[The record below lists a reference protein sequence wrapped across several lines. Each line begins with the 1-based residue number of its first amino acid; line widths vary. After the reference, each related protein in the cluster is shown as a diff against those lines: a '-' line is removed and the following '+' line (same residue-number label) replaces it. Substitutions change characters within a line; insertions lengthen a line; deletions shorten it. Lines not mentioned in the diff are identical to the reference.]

1 MIEYI
6 SSRQNSK
13 IKEVT
18 KLFQMSE
25 KKAQGKFIIEGYHL
39 LEMALSANVVNV
51 VFSLKEEKNVPS
63 SIPQYI
69 ITPEILEK
77 ISLTKSSQGV
87 VAICLM
93 KEEKEITS
101 NNVLY
106 LDDVSDPGNMG
117 TLLRTALAFG
127 YKDVLVSSNSCSIYN
142 EKVIQAS
149 QGAIFSLNVKTC
161 DMEGLKKLKDYQ
173 ILATEIKGSID
184 IRDIKEVSKHILVLG
199 NEARGVRKE
208 ILQLA
213 SQRIR
218 IDIEDMESL
227 NVAIAGGIAM
237 YSLSRLASQK
247 D

>member
-39 LEMALSANVVNV
+39 LEMALSAKKVSA
-51 VFSLKEEKNVPS
+51 VFSLKEEKSVPS

-69 ITPEILEK
+69 VTPEVLEK

-87 VAICLM
+87 VAICTM
-93 KEEKEITS
+93 KEEKEIES
-101 NNVLY
+101 SNVLY

-127 YKDVLVSSNSCSIYN
+127 YKDVLVSPNSCSIYN

-149 QGAIFSLNVKTC
+149 QGAIFTLNVKTS
-161 DMEGLKKLKDYQ
+161 DIEGLKKLKDYQ

-184 IRDIKEVSKHILVLG
+184 IRDVKKIGKHILVLG

-237 YSLSRLASQK
+237 YSLSRLVSRK